1 MVLGGA
7 GTGKTTFLHELERHG
22 GPGQVFLAP
31 TGVAALQLGGQTI
44 HSFFGIPPRIV
55 NADDVAPRG
64 RRREIMRKINRVVI
78 DEVSMV
84 RADLLDVVDWCLRL
98 ARDRSDPFG
107 GLQMVLVGDFLQ
119 LPPVVPP
126 AEADVLG
133 RMGYLSPYAFDAKV
147 LQQIEIT
154 TVPFTTVYRQTDRSL
169 VKNLAHIRCGEMI
182 DEAIKAINLAC
193 CRPHR
198 AGHTPVVLA
207 PTNARVDTYNLR
219 GLNALRTPEVV
230 YEAEITG
237 EFELARDRLPAP
249 EILELKVGARVM
261 AVRNDAAQRWV
272 NGSLGTVIRL
282 DDDRAWV
289 QFDGGC
295 EAEIERVTWERI
307 RYAWNSASNRVEAT
321 VIGKYKQ
328 LPLIHA
334 WASTVHKAQG
344 LTLDDVRID
353 FDFGAFAPGQ
363 TYVALSRA
371 RSIAGLS
378 LTRPVR
384 PGDVHIDHR
393 VNAFVAAFESDD
405 PVLHW
410 PAAAE

>member
-1 MVLGGA
+1 
-7 GTGKTTFLHELERHG
+7 
-22 GPGQVFLAP
+22 
-31 TGVAALQLGGQTI
+31 
-44 HSFFGIPPRIV
+44 
-55 NADDVAPRG
+55 
-64 RRREIMRKINRVVI
+64 
-78 DEVSMV
+78 
-84 RADLLDVVDWCLRL
+84 
-98 ARDRSDPFG
+98 
-107 GLQMVLVGDFLQ
+107 
-119 LPPVVPP
+119 
-126 AEADVLG
+126 
-133 RMGYLSPYAFDAKV
+133 
-147 LQQIEIT
+147 
-154 TVPFTTVYRQTDRSL
+154 
-169 VKNLAHIRCGEMI
+169 MI

-219 GLNALRTPEVV
+219 GLNALRTPEVF